1 MKKNP
6 FIFALSI
13 KISVQFFNKIGH
25 YFHSSTYDL
34 KLVFITKSEDFIPMK
49 SSLFLYV
56 KVQKYSDARI
66 ILSLET
72 ECPLN
77 NLNIKFN
84 NS

>member
-1 MKKNP
+1 
-6 FIFALSI
+6 
-13 KISVQFFNKIGH
+13 
-25 YFHSSTYDL
+25 
-34 KLVFITKSEDFIPMK
+34 MK